1 MNLIRIIQK
10 IISWVWKMTR
20 ASSCQWNLQITSTYT
35 HLVQP
40 FEFWLH
46 SPIFTELPICDIL
59 SQISEIALLQCYHL
73 TALEKSPLWSPLCF
87 QISPFSFFIFKIV
100 GFPDT
105 GRAWYFEK
113 SLIFTDIFIQVFHF
127 RQQMSG
133 TKSQFQV
140 KYTANPGILL
150 TKH

>member
-1 MNLIRIIQK
+1 MFSVTAN
-10 IISWVWKMTR
+10 
-20 ASSCQWNLQITSTYT
+20 TYVET
-35 HLVQP
+35 FLSKYVTKYVPHLFQP

-46 SPIFTELPICDIL
+46 SPNFTELPICDIL
-59 SQISEIALLQCYHL
+59 SQISEIALLQCYQL
-73 TALEKSPLWSPLCF
+73 TVLEKSPLWSPLCF